1 MKPVFSLLGPLTA
14 AVDGAPIEL
23 GGQKRRALLA
33 ALLLKADEVVTRDDL
48 IDALWG
54 EDPPDTARNTL
65 QVYVSQLRKL
75 LPEGLLETTPAG
87 YRLAI
92 DPGAVDLFEFERL
105 TQAGRSALTIGDA
118 AGAAETLR
126 RALDLW
132 RGSPTDLPQLE
143 ALRLEELRLTALEDR
158 TDAELALGR
167 HVQLVGELERLV
179 AEQPLRERVR
189 GQLMLALYRSGR
201 QADALAVYQRAR
213 RTLVEEL
220 GIEPGESLRK
230 LERAILEQDPA
241 LNVHPAATA
250 RRIPTPPT
258 PLLGRERELD
268 ALADL
273 VRSSTTRLLT
283 LTGIGGIGKTRLAL
297 ELVRR
302 LAPEFQHGACVATL
316 ANVRDPA
323 HVTRAILEALE
334 LPETASPPDEQLAAG
349 LRDSELLL
357 LVDNFEQ
364 VLPAAASI
372 ARLLD
377 ATPKLKILVTSRA
390 PLRIAAEREY
400 AVPPLADEEAAE
412 LFISRAQAANASFD
426 LSEQNAAA
434 VAELCARLEGL
445 PLAIELA
452 AARTKL
458 LSPSTLLTRLTN
470 RLALLTGGRRDAP
483 QHQQT
488 LRMTFDWSYDL
499 LEPDAQQLFARL
511 GVFSGGWTLGAAE
524 EICNATLEEL
534 GTLVDES
541 LVRRREERFSM
552 LEIVREYARER
563 LGDDADLRRRHLAYF
578 VALAREAEPELT
590 DGDQPTWFT
599 RIEDELHN
607 IREALSFALETGDAS
622 AALQLVVGIRR
633 FWQIHGH
640 LAEGRDALAA
650 ALALTPD
657 EPSELRSQA
666 LNMAGI
672 LAGEQGDFDAA
683 RASFNAALDDARA
696 VGATRAISSTLVNL
710 GNLAFF
716 GGNLEA
722 ASELYRESIEHFRSL
737 GDLRGEALANENLG
751 LMALTA
757 DDIPQAVTWL
767 TAAVDLA
774 RVGGDDREISAASRS
789 LAAALL
795 EFEKAAEAE
804 DLLEESLDV
813 ARRLGDAHG
822 IAVSLETFAGLA
834 ATAGEAERAATLF
847 GASDA
852 VRSAIGAQRQPDN
865 QILYERWLARTL
877 ARLDTNAYSRRY
889 EDGRGLTAD
898 EACALALGMRA
909 SG

>member
-14 AVDGAPIEL
+14 SVDGIPIEL

-33 ALLLKADEVVTRDDL
+33 ALLLKADRVVSRDEL
-48 IDALWG
+48 VDAVWG
-54 EDPPDTARNTL
+54 EEPPDTARNTL
-65 QVYVSQLRKL
+65 QVYISQLRKL
-75 LPEGLLETTPAG
+75 LPDGLLETTPNG
-87 YRLAI
+87 YRLAV

-132 RGSPTDLPQLE
+132 RGPPTDLPDLE
-143 ALRLEELRLTALEDR
+143 VVRLDELRLTALEDR
-158 TDAELALGR
+158 IDADLALGR
-167 HVQLVGELERLV
+167 HVELVGELERLV
-179 AEQPLRERVR
+179 AEQPLRERLR
-189 GQLMLALYRSGR
+189 GQLMLSLYRAGR

-213 RTLVEEL
+213 RTLVDEL
-220 GIEPGESLRK
+220 GIEPGEALRK

-241 LNVHPAATA
+241 LNIHPAATA
-250 RRIPTPPT
+250 RRIPTPAT
-258 PLLGRERELD
+258 PLLGRERELET
-268 ALADL
+268 LADI
-273 VRSSTTRLLT
+273 VRSETTRLLT

-316 ANVRDPA
+316 ATLRDPA
-323 HVTRAILEALE
+323 LVTRAIIEALE
-334 LPETASPPDEQLAAG
+334 LPEAIDLEAA

-364 VLPAAASI
+364 VLDAAPSI

-377 ATPKLKILVTSRA
+377 AAPKLKIVVTSRA
-390 PLRIAAEREY
+390 SLRIAAEREF
-400 AVPPLADEEAAE
+400 AVPPLVDEEAAE
-412 LFISRAQAANASFD
+412 LFISRAQAANANFD

-434 VAELCARLEGL
+434 VAELCTRLEGL

-458 LSPSTLLTRLTN
+458 LPPSTLLARLTN
-470 RLALLTGGRRDAP
+470 RLTLLTGGRRDAP

-499 LEPDAQQLFARL
+499 LDPDAQQLFAQL
-511 GVFSGGWTLGAAE
+511 GVFSGGWTLEAAE
-524 EICNATLEEL
+524 AVCGATLEDL
-534 GTLVDES
+534 GALVDES
-541 LVRRREERFSM
+541 LVRLRDERFSM
-552 LEIVREYARER
+552 LEIVREYALER
-563 LGDDADLRRRHLAYF
+563 LGEREDLQQKHLEYF
-578 VALAREAEPELT
+578 VALAQAAEPELSR
-590 DGDQPTWFT
+590 GDQETWFA
-599 RIEDELHN
+599 RVEDELDN
-607 IREALSFALETGDAS
+607 LRSALAFALETEDAS
-622 AALQLVVGIRR
+622 SALQLVVGIRR

-640 LAEGRDALAA
+640 LAEGRDALHA

-672 LAGEQGDFDAA
+672 LAGEQGDFEAA
-683 RASFNAALDDARA
+683 RASIEAALADART
-696 VGATRAISSTLVNL
+696 VGATRAISSALVNL

-716 GGNLEA
+716 RGDLDA
-722 ASELYRESIEHFRSL
+722 ARELYKESIGHFRSL

-757 DDIPQAVTWL
+757 DDIPEAVTWL
-767 TAAVDLA
+767 SAAVELA
-774 RVGGDDREISAASRS
+774 RTGGDERELGASTRS

-795 EFEKAAEAE
+795 EMAKADEAE
-804 DLLEESLDV
+804 TLLEESLEL

-877 ARLDTNAYSRRY
+877 ARLDTKAYSKRY
-889 EDGRGLTAD
+889 EDGRALTTD
-898 EACALALGMRA
+898 EACALAVGMPL